1 MQNIEMQQRS
11 PTIKSCQWSNFCL
24 TSQFPLIEKVSN
36 NPGQTFSHVHFP
48 KGKAQFCRKSN
59 YLVLLLCSMVPTQ
72 LFSKCWHVFMNST
85 KESKT
90 WEYVLSLEICIT
102 HTCHVY
108 LVLKRCDESM
118 MHDAF
123 SKLLKQAPFFSPGTL
138 GICNLIQPQSIR
150 DPLQLSILRIPRG
163 RAVGIYIDV
172 IRKFLEHFNL
182 FLKALAIPAT
192 RTFYKYKVLLR
203 NDCCMF

>member
-1 MQNIEMQQRS
+1 MYNPHLPRL
-11 PTIKSCQWSNFCL
+11 PC
-24 TSQFPLIEKVSN
+24 SQ
-36 NPGQTFSHVHFP
+36 
-48 KGKAQFCRKSN
+48 
-59 YLVLLLCSMVPTQ
+59 
-72 LFSKCWHVFMNST
+72 
-85 KESKT
+85 
-90 WEYVLSLEICIT
+90 
-102 HTCHVY
+102 
-108 LVLKRCDESM
+108 KRNCDDSM

-163 RAVGIYIDV
+163 PAVGIYIDV

-192 RTFYKYKVLLR
+192 RKFCKYSSTTWPKSHQKSLCWNWLLYVLKSETISKILDTVMHFKAR
-203 NDCCMF
+203 GRQIKSTIWFLWIFKSWNL